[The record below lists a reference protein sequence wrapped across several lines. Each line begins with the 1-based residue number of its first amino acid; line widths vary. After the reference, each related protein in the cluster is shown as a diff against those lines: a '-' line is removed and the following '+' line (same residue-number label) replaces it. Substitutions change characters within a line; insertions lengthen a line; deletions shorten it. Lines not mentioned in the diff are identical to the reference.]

1 MEFLNV
7 LNSESCISAK
17 IIPLCQDPR
26 LSMFTESALIMDLPN
41 KKKNVRDYQTRWP
54 DCQVLF
60 EMDPAYQDKVSLKI
74 VYLKEGIFGLRNRNA
89 LTLLDERDL
98 LKN

>member
-7 LNSESCISAK
+7 LNFESYILAK

-26 LSMFTESALIMDLPN
+26 LSIFTESALIMDLPN
-41 KKKNVRDYQTRWP
+41 KKKNVIDYQTTWP

-89 LTLLDERDL
+89 LKFSDERDL

>member
-1 MEFLNV
+1 MKKQKNT
-7 LNSESCISAK
+7 N
-17 IIPLCQDPR
+17 
-26 LSMFTESALIMDLPN
+26 PN
-41 KKKNVRDYQTRWP
+41 KKKNVIDYQTRWP

-74 VYLKEGIFGLRNRNA
+74 VYFKEGIFGLRNRNA
-89 LTLLDERDL
+89 LKFSDERDL